1 MEYVTGDKVPKML
14 EVQYQG
20 SEKFVI
26 CLPLIRRGCGLSSS
40 SEVMEDDEG
49 SMSLTPESAG
59 LGGWDP
65 IQEEMLVP
73 CA

>member
-1 MEYVTGDKVPKML
+1 ML
-14 EVQYQG
+14 ELPRQRKV
-20 SEKFVI
+20 VI

-65 IQEEMLVP
+65 IQEEMLVLRVHSK
-73 CA
+73 